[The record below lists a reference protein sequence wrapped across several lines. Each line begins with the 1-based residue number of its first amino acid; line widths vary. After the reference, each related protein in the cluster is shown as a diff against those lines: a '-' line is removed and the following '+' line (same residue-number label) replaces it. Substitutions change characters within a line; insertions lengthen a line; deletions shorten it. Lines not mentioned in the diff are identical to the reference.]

1 MKYIKLLKLIFI
13 ILPIAIAYG
22 LFIAFTTLVEYII
35 DKAKIK

>member
-1 MKYIKLLKLIFI
+1 MKILNLFKLIFI

-35 DKAKIK
+35 DKAKMK